1 MSKVNDIIEL
11 AAALATQL
19 SQDIRLAST
28 RIEHVRITARA
39 NEAVNLLHE
48 LQLLAGEQ
56 TTDVEISKKQDGE

>member
-1 MSKVNDIIEL
+1 MSNLNDIIEM
-11 AAALATQL
+11 AASLATQL

-28 RIEHVRITARA
+28 RIEHVRVTARA

-56 TTDVEISKKQDGE
+56 STDVEIPKDGE